1 MSRRPPTWS
10 SRNNSSADVELSRN
24 NSSADVAAMGQQQ
37 LSAPPGGMGN
47 ALAPPPPGSNK
58 FAGGIGKRRG
68 ASGRVDV
75 FKQSQS
81 SPSLATTAAALPMIP
96 PPGPMMTPMSIP
108 PQPEEAAAD
117 QST

>member
-1 MSRRPPTWS
+1 
-10 SRNNSSADVELSRN
+10 
-24 NSSADVAAMGQQQ
+24 
-37 LSAPPGGMGN
+37 MGN

-58 FAGGIGKRRG
+58 FAGGLGKRRG

-81 SPSLATTAAALPMIP
+81 SPSLASTAAAPPMIS

-117 QST
+117 QVGVDQTWQIPMPNIKLNQIYI